1 MELALR
7 IGNILSF
14 IIGCLVVLFTY
25 QAVDGESDFL
35 LFMDILNFLILVPG
49 FSLVVG
55 AFLFIMYDF
64 LNSKRN
70 FSVLALIT
78 MTLVGPSYYIFFKDV
93 YSYIGLSIL
102 GFELFLLVTLYF
114 YICAFLKY
122 FINKRMVYKVKENNG
137 NV

>member
-1 MELALR
+1 MNLVLR

-14 IIGCLVVLFTY
+14 IIGCLGVLLTY
-25 QAVDGESDFL
+25 QAVDAESDFL
-35 LFMDILNFLILVPG
+35 LFMDIQNFLILVPS
-49 FSLVVG
+49 FSLAVG

-64 LNSKRN
+64 LNSKRK
-70 FSVLALIT
+70 FSVVTLIT
-78 MTLVGPSYYIFFKDV
+78 MTLVGPSYYFFFKDV

-122 FINKRMVYKVKENNG
+122 FINKDIGYKENNE
-137 NV
+137 NF

>member
-1 MELALR
+1 MNAALR

-14 IIGCLVVLFTY
+14 IIGCLGVLFTY
-25 QAVDGESDFL
+25 QAVDSESDFL
-35 LFMDILNFLILVPG
+35 LFMDIQNFLILVPS

-64 LNSKRN
+64 LNSKRK
-70 FSVLALIT
+70 FSIVIFIT
-78 MTLVGPSYYIFFKDV
+78 MVLVSPSYYFFKDV
-93 YSYIGLSIL
+93 YTYIGLSIL

-122 FINKRMVYKVKENNG
+122 FINKDIGYKESNENF
-137 NV
+137 

>member
-1 MELALR
+1 MKLALR

-35 LFMDILNFLILVPG
+35 LFMDILNFLILVPS
-49 FSLVVG
+49 FSLAVG

-64 LNSKRN
+64 LK
-70 FSVLALIT
+70 FSVVTLIT
-78 MTLVGPSYYIFFKDV
+78 MTLVGPSYYFFFKDV

-122 FINKRMVYKVKENNG
+122 FINKRIVYKLKENNG

>member
-1 MELALR
+1 MKLALR

-35 LFMDILNFLILVPG
+35 LFMDILNFLILVPS
-49 FSLVVG
+49 FSLAVG

-64 LNSKRN
+64 LNSKRK
-70 FSVLALIT
+70 FSVVTLIT
-78 MTLVGPSYYIFFKDV
+78 MTLVGPSYYFFFKDV

-122 FINKRMVYKVKENNG
+122 FINKDIGYKENNE
-137 NV
+137 NF